1 MNRNDKMLNE
11 KYSLTFNGKY
21 YKLNIERINNFCL
34 VSSGK
39 TGSEGEITEAYETDE
54 NGEFRLSS
62 KINREITTTG
72 NTQEDMIVYDFI
84 KGLVSK
90 LLESNVNTNDTEN
103 QVDFG
108 FALAFNTLI
117 AEGMIEEITEKQ

>member
-11 KYSLTFNGKY
+11 KYSLTFDGKY

-84 KGLVSK
+84 KGLVTK
-90 LLESNVNTNDTEN
+90 LLESQVNTYDTET

>member
-1 MNRNDKMLNE
+1 MLKD

-21 YKLNIERINNFCL
+21 YKLNIEKINSFCL

-39 TGSEGEITEAYETDE
+39 TGSEGEITEAYDFDE

-62 KINREITTTG
+62 KINREITTAG
-72 NTQEDMIVYDFI
+72 NNQDDMIVYDFI
-84 KGLVSK
+84 KVLVTK
-90 LLESNVNTNDTEN
+90 LLECQVNTNDTEN

-108 FALAFNTLI
+108 FALAFNTLV
-117 AEGMIEEITEKQ
+117 AAGMLEEITEKQ

>member
-1 MNRNDKMLNE
+1 
-11 KYSLTFNGKY
+11 
-21 YKLNIERINNFCL
+21 
-34 VSSGK
+34 
-39 TGSEGEITEAYETDE
+39 
-54 NGEFRLSS
+54 
-62 KINREITTTG
+62 
-72 NTQEDMIVYDFI
+72 MIVYDFI
-84 KGLVSK
+84 KGHVSK

>member
-1 MNRNDKMLNE
+1 MLEDKF
-11 KYSLTFNGKY
+11 SLTFNGKHY
-21 YKLNIERINNFCL
+21 RLNIKRINDFCL

-39 TGSEGEITEAYETDE
+39 NGNEREITEAYENDE

-62 KINREITTTG
+62 KINREITTAG
-72 NTQEDMIVYDFI
+72 NSQEDMIVYDFI
-84 KGLVSK
+84 KSLVTK
-90 LLESNVNTNDTEN
+90 LLECDVKVTDSEN

-117 AEGMIEEITEKQ
+117 SEGMIEEIS

>member
-1 MNRNDKMLNE
+1 MLNG

-39 TGSEGEITEAYETDE
+39 NGNEREITEAYENDE
-54 NGEFRLSS
+54 KGEFRLSS
-62 KINREITTTG
+62 KINREITPAG
-72 NTQEDMIVYDFI
+72 NSQEDMIVYDFI

-90 LLESNVNTNDTEN
+90 LLECNVATRDTEN
-103 QVDFG
+103 DVDFG
-108 FALAFNTLI
+108 FALAFNTLLT
-117 AEGMIEEITEKQ
+117 EGMIEEIN